1 MIQLD
6 GPATTSL
13 LDGVAVKAVVSNPR
27 TVQAATLGATKANV
41 GRRAMTALQMNP
53 GTITA

>member
-13 LDGVAVKAVVSNPR
+13 LRAQAVQVIASNPR
-27 TVQAATLGATKANV
+27 AVQGALMSASKSNAA
-41 GRRAMTALQMNP
+41 RRELASLQMNP
-53 GTITA
+53 GLLTA

>member
-13 LDGVAVKAVVSNPR
+13 LDGVAVRAVVSNPR